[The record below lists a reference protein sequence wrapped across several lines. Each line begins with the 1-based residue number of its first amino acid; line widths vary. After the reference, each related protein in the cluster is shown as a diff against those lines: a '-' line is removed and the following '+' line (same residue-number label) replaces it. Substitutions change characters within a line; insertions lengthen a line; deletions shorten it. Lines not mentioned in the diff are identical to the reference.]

1 MPENYFEPPVG
12 DEKKGNPYF
21 EPSQAPNQNPSP
33 NTPNLGGNNLGEPGQ
48 KFTPPA
54 SNVFIRTSES
64 DLEKMKATGGETQNW
79 QAPSQPTFSPPSPLN
94 ESRPPVNEIP
104 SGPNFSEPAINPQIS
119 ASEFTN
125 FPQPQMP
132 KKNNKLIPLL
142 IIIGIVI
149 GGAVLGY
156 FFLWPKLFASKS
168 ASVTTT
174 TQPIITTTT
183 TTTLPASPYP
193 QVSGP
198 YQKTSL
204 TIKLTGLAVVTAI
217 KNVATET
224 MQPAETF
231 SVLIPKYRD
240 YSLSGEE
247 IITSLIPNL
256 PDNLKPYLLARK
268 YLLYT
273 YYGGV
278 NPSLG
283 LIIDIGKDNTDDVK
297 AAFATWEKGKI
308 LDNLAN
314 FWLVKI
320 PKKVAKTFKDA
331 TTTGADIRYF
341 TYYGKEA
348 AISYG
353 FFNDYLIISSSLES
367 VNSAVSHL
375 QGVTEPIYP

>member
-1 MPENYFEPPVG
+1 MPENYFEP
-12 DEKKGNPYF
+12 F
-21 EPSQAPNQNPSP
+21 QSPNQNTSP
-33 NTPNLGGNNLGEPGQ
+33 NTPNVGGNNFEEPDLSAQAGQ
-48 KFTPPA
+48 RFTPPS
-54 SNVFIRTSES
+54 SNVFVRTSGS

-79 QAPSQPTFSPPSPLN
+79 QTPPQPTFSPPSPVN
-94 ESRPPVNEIP
+94 ESRSPVNEVP
-104 SGPNFSEPAINPQIS
+104 SGSNFSEPAINPEIS

-125 FPQPQMP
+125 FSQPQIP

-156 FFLWPKLFASKS
+156 FFLWPKFFASKP
-168 ASVTTT
+168 VTVTT
-174 TQPIITTTT
+174 TQPIVSIT
-183 TTTLPASPYP
+183 TTTLPPSPYP

-198 YQKTSL
+198 YQKTPVAINL
-204 TIKLTGLAVVTAI
+204 TSSIVVSGIKSAVTQ
-217 KNVATET
+217 T
-224 MQPAETF
+224 MQPAQTF
-231 SVLIPKYRD
+231 SILIPKYRD

-247 IITSLIPNL
+247 VITSLIPSL

-268 YLLYT
+268 YLLYV
-273 YYGGV
+273 YYGEV

-283 LIIDIGKDNTDDVK
+283 LIVNIGQDKVGDVK
-297 AAFATWEKGKI
+297 AVFATWEKGKI

-314 FWLVKI
+314 FWLIKI
-320 PKKVAKTFKDA
+320 PKKIAKTFKGI

-341 TYYGKEA
+341 TYSGKEA

-367 VNSAVSHL
+367 INSAVSHL
-375 QGVTEPIYP
+375 QGTTEPIYP

>member
-1 MPENYFEPPVG
+1 MPENYFEPPQV
-12 DEKKGNPYF
+12 
-21 EPSQAPNQNPSP
+21 PNQNTPP
-33 NTPNLGGNNLGEPGQ
+33 NMPNLGSNNFGGSGQ

-54 SNVFIRTSES
+54 PNVFIRTSES
-64 DLEKMKATGGETQNW
+64 DLEKMKTTGGETQNW
-79 QAPSQPTFSPPSPLN
+79 QAPSQPTFSPPSPFN
-94 ESRPPVNEIP
+94 ESRSPVNEIP

-125 FPQPQMP
+125 FPQSQIP

-142 IIIGIVI
+142 IIIALVI

-156 FFLWPKLFASKS
+156 FFLWPKFFASKPI
-168 ASVTTT
+168 SVTTT
-174 TQPIITTTT
+174 TQSTISFTT
-183 TTTLPASPYP
+183 TTTLPLSPYP

-204 TIKLTGLAVVTAI
+204 TVSLTGSAVVSSI
-217 KNVATET
+217 KKIATQT

-231 SVLIPKYRD
+231 SILTPKYRD
-240 YSLSGEE
+240 YFLSGEE
-247 IITSLIPNL
+247 IIMSLIPNL

-268 YLLYT
+268 YLLYV
-273 YYGGV
+273 YYGEV

-283 LIIDIGKDNTDDVK
+283 LIVDIGKDNTDDVK
-297 AAFATWEKGKI
+297 AAFVTWEKGKI

-314 FWLVKI
+314 FWLIKI
-320 PKKVAKTFKDA
+320 PKKVAKSFKA
-331 TTTGADIRYF
+331 TTTAGADIRYF

-353 FFNDYLIISSSLES
+353 FLNDYLIISSSQES
-367 VNSAVSHL
+367 INSAISHL

>member
-1 MPENYFEPPVG
+1 MPENYFEPPQV
-12 DEKKGNPYF
+12 
-21 EPSQAPNQNPSP
+21 PNQNPSS
-33 NTPNLGGNNLGEPGQ
+33 NTPFGEPGQ
-48 KFTPPA
+48 KFTPPTP
-54 SNVFIRTSES
+54 NVFIRTSES
-64 DLEKMKATGGETQNW
+64 DLEKMKATGGATPNW
-79 QAPSQPTFSPPSPLN
+79 STPPQPTPPPTFSPPPPLN
-94 ESRPPVNEIP
+94 EPRPPVNEVP
-104 SGPNFSEPAINPQIS
+104 SGPDFSEPALNPEIS

-125 FPQPQMP
+125 FPQPQIP

-168 ASVTTT
+168 ASVTPT
-174 TQPIITTTT
+174 TQPIVITSTTT

-198 YQKTSL
+198 YQKTPL
-204 TIKLTGLAVVTAI
+204 TIKLTGTAI
-217 KNVATET
+217 VSVIKSAVTET

-247 IITSLIPNL
+247 IITALIPNL

-268 YLLYT
+268 YLLYV
-273 YYGGV
+273 YYGEV

-283 LIIDIGKDNTDDVK
+283 LIVDIGQDNVADVK
-297 AAFATWEKGKI
+297 AGFATWEKGKI

-314 FWLVKI
+314 FWLIKI
-320 PKKVAKTFKDA
+320 PKKVAKTFKDT

-348 AISYG
+348 AVSYG
-353 FFNDYLIISSSLES
+353 FLNDYLIISSSLES
-367 VNSAVSHL
+367 VNSAVNHL

>member
-1 MPENYFEPPVG
+1 MPENYFGQSP
-12 DEKKGNPYF
+12 KQ
-21 EPSQAPNQNPSP
+21 SSPNQNPSP
-33 NTPNLGGNNLGEPGQ
+33 NTPNLGGNNFGEPGQ

-54 SNVFIRTSES
+54 PNVFIRTSES

-79 QAPSQPTFSPPSPLN
+79 QAPSQPTFSPPSPVD

-104 SGPNFSEPAINPQIS
+104 SGPNFSEPAINPEIS

-132 KKNNKLIPLL
+132 KKNNKLVPLL

-149 GGAVLGY
+149 GGAILGY

-174 TQPIITTTT
+174 TQPIVTTT
-183 TTTLPASPYP
+183 TTTLPPSPYP

-204 TIKLTGLAVVTAI
+204 TVNLTGSAVVTAI
-217 KNVATET
+217 KNVAT
-224 MQPAETF
+224 QNVQSAETF
-231 SVLIPKYRD
+231 SILTPKYRD
-240 YSLSGEE
+240 YFLSGEE
-247 IITSLIPNL
+247 IIMSLMPNL

-268 YLLYT
+268 YLLYV
-273 YYGGV
+273 YYGEV

-283 LIIDIGKDNTDDVK
+283 LIIDIGRDNTDDTK
-297 AAFATWEKGKI
+297 AVFATWEKGKI

-314 FWLVKI
+314 FWLIKI
-320 PKKVAKTFKDA
+320 PKKVAKSFKEI
-331 TTTGADIRYF
+331 TTAGADIRYF

-353 FFNDYLIISSSLES
+353 FLNDYLIISSSLES

>member
-1 MPENYFEPPVG
+1 MLENYFEPP
-12 DEKKGNPYF
+12 
-21 EPSQAPNQNPSP
+21 QAPNQNPSP
-33 NTPNLGGNNLGEPGQ
+33 NTPNLGGNNFGEPGQ

-54 SNVFIRTSES
+54 PNVFIRTSES
-64 DLEKMKATGGETQNW
+64 DLEKMKATGGATPNW
-79 QAPSQPTFSPPSPLN
+79 QTPPQPTFSPPSPIN
-94 ESRPPVNEIP
+94 ESRPPINEIP
-104 SGPNFSEPAINPQIS
+104 SGPNFSEPAINPEIS

-125 FPQPQMP
+125 FSQPQIP

-142 IIIGIVI
+142 IIVGIVI

-168 ASVTTT
+168 TSVTPT
-174 TQPIITTTT
+174 TQPIVTTTTT
-183 TTTLPASPYP
+183 TTTLPTSPYP

-198 YQKTSL
+198 YQKTPV
-204 TIKLTGLAVVTAI
+204 TINLTGSIVITSI
-217 KNVATET
+217 KNAATQT
-224 MQPAETF
+224 MQPAQTF
-231 SVLIPKYRD
+231 SILIPKYRD

-247 IITSLIPNL
+247 VITSLIPNL

-268 YLLYT
+268 YLLYV
-273 YYGGV
+273 YYGEV

-283 LIIDIGKDNTDDVK
+283 LIIDIGQDKTEDVK
-297 AAFATWEKGKI
+297 AGFATWEKGKI
-308 LDNLAN
+308 LDNLTN
-314 FWLVKI
+314 FWLIKI
-320 PKKVAKTFKDA
+320 PKKIAKAFKEV

-353 FFNDYLIISSSLES
+353 FLNDYLIISSSLES

-375 QGVTEPIYP
+375 QGTTEPIYP

>member
-1 MPENYFEPPVG
+1 MPENYFEPPQV
-12 DEKKGNPYF
+12 
-21 EPSQAPNQNPSP
+21 PNQNPSP
-33 NTPNLGGNNLGEPGQ
+33 NTPFGEPGLPAQAGQ

-64 DLEKMKATGGETQNW
+64 DLEKMKATGGAAPNW
-79 QAPSQPTFSPPSPLN
+79 QTPPQPTFSPSSPPN
-94 ESRPPVNEIP
+94 EPRPPVNEIP
-104 SGPNFSEPAINPQIS
+104 SGPNFSEPAINPEIS

-125 FPQPQMP
+125 FPQPQIP

-149 GGAVLGY
+149 AGAVLGY
-156 FFLWPKLFASKS
+156 FFLWPKLFGSK
-168 ASVTTT
+168 
-174 TQPIITTTT
+174 TTTT
-183 TTTLPASPYP
+183 TTTTIVETPTTTVTTLPPSPYP

-198 YQKTSL
+198 YQKTPL
-204 TIKLTGLAVVTAI
+204 TIKLTGTAI
-217 KNVATET
+217 VSAIKGAVTET

-268 YLLYT
+268 YLLYV
-273 YYGGV
+273 YYGKV

-283 LIIDIGKDNTDDVK
+283 LIIDIGQDKTEDVK
-297 AAFATWEKGKI
+297 AGFATWEKGKI

-314 FWLVKI
+314 FWLIKI
-320 PKKVAKTFKDA
+320 PKKIAKTFKDA

-353 FFNDYLIISSSLES
+353 FLNDYLIISSSLES

>member
-1 MPENYFEPPVG
+1 MPENYFEP
-12 DEKKGNPYF
+12 
-21 EPSQAPNQNPSP
+21 SQTPNQNPSP
-33 NTPNLGGNNLGEPGQ
+33 NTPNSGGNNFEEPGQ
-48 KFTPPA
+48 KFPPPA
-54 SNVFIRTSES
+54 PNVFIRTSES

-79 QAPSQPTFSPPSPLN
+79 QTPSQPIFSPSSPLN

-125 FPQPQMP
+125 FPQSQMP
-132 KKNNKLIPLL
+132 KKNNKLAPLL

-156 FFLWPKLFASKS
+156 FYLWPKFFAPKL
-168 ASVTTT
+168 ALVTPT

-183 TTTLPASPYP
+183 TTLPPSPYP

-198 YQKTSL
+198 YQKASL
-204 TIKLTGLAVVTAI
+204 TVNLTGSVVVSSI
-217 KNVATET
+217 KKVATQT

-231 SVLIPKYRD
+231 SILTPKYRD
-240 YSLSGEE
+240 YFLSGEE
-247 IITSLIPNL
+247 IIISLIPNL

-268 YLLYT
+268 YLLYV
-273 YYGGV
+273 YYGEV

-283 LIIDIGKDNTDDVK
+283 LIIDVGQDNADDVK
-297 AAFATWEKGKI
+297 AVFATWEKGKI

-314 FWLVKI
+314 FWLIKI
-320 PKKVAKTFKDA
+320 PKKVAKSFKEI
-331 TTTGADIRYF
+331 TTAGANIRYF

-353 FFNDYLIISSSLES
+353 FLNEYLIISSSLES
-367 VNSAVSHL
+367 INSAVSHL

>member
-1 MPENYFEPPVG
+1 MPEEYFNPPSNPTQNIPANEQQEP
-12 DEKKGNPYF
+12 
-21 EPSQAPNQNPSP
+21 
-33 NTPNLGGNNLGEPGQ
+33 

-64 DLEKMKATGGETQNW
+64 DLEKMKATGGAAPNW
-79 QAPSQPTFSPPSPLN
+79 STPPQPTFSPPPAVT

-104 SGPNFSEPAINPQIS
+104 SGPNFSEPAINPEIS

-125 FPQPQMP
+125 FPQPQIP

-149 GGAVLGY
+149 AGAVLGY
-156 FFLWPKLFASKS
+156 FFLWPKLFGSKS
-168 ASVTTT
+168 TSVTTT
-174 TQPIITTTT
+174 TTPVVIISTT
-183 TTTLPASPYP
+183 TTTLPPSPYP

-198 YQKTSL
+198 YQKTPL
-204 TIKLTGLAVVTAI
+204 TIKLTGTAI
-217 KNVATET
+217 VSAIKGAVTET

-240 YSLSGEE
+240 YSLSSEE

-268 YLLYT
+268 YLLYV
-273 YYGGV
+273 YYGEV

-283 LIIDIGKDNTDDVK
+283 LIIDIGQDNIADVK
-297 AAFATWEKGKI
+297 AGFATWEKGKI

-314 FWLVKI
+314 FWLIKI
-320 PKKVAKTFKDA
+320 PKKVAKTFKDT

-353 FFNDYLIISSSLES
+353 FLNDYLIISSSLES
-367 VNSAVSHL
+367 VNSAVNHL
-375 QGVTEPIYP
+375 QGTTEPIYP